1 MVGYKLTQQDC
12 GSLNREYACVYYRKG
27 ETFEAPGNGAYVGLT
42 LNGVM
47 CGGYGPRL
55 VAVEWAVADE
65 LGRYDDGVVRVR
77 RGRVLARLP
86 EDAPAWTQA
95 WEGEPEQADA
105 CRQLLALGGEENWRF
120 VAGWAARGSAERA
133 DACRQLLALGGAENW
148 RCVAERAAIGSAL
161 QAQAFRQLLSIGGSE
176 NWRCVAVWAAR
187 GSAER
192 AKAIRLLE

>member
-1 MVGYKLTQQDC
+1 MIGYKLTQQDC
-12 GSLNREYACVYYRKG
+12 GSLNREYACVYYRAG
-27 ETFEAPGNGAYVGLT
+27 ETFEAPGRGAHLGMT

-55 VAVEWAVADE
+55 IAIEWDVADE
-65 LGRYDDGVVRVR
+65 LDRDDGVVQVQ

-95 WEGEPEQADA
+95 WEGEPLQAEA
-105 CRQLLALGGEENWRF
+105 IRRLLSLGGEENWRC
-120 VAGWAARGSAERA
+120 VAEWAARGSAEESEALR
-133 DACRQLLALGGAENW
+133 RLLSLGGEENL
-148 RCVAERAAIGSAL
+148 RFVAMYAAY
-161 QAQAFRQLLSIGGSE
+161 
-176 NWRCVAVWAAR
+176 